1 MCLFERCARANA
13 FEETIVTKRRKRKKR
28 PGGKRESRSNRA
40 DPESPRSLAV
50 TVGWMLATLATAL
63 ALVVAAVTASLHS
76 ILPGGMFL
84 AVSRYLLL
92 TAVITGTVT
101 LALIPVVRRARDDR
115 PPQAVEWTAIGI
127 GLLPWLWL
135 IWLLL

>member
-1 MCLFERCARANA
+1 MA
-13 FEETIVTKRRKRKKR
+13 KRGNRKNR
-28 PGGKRESRSNRA
+28 PGGNRKPRS
-40 DPESPRSLAV
+40 DQPKEESPRSLAV

-76 ILPGGMFL
+76 VLSGGMFL

-101 LALIPVVRRARDDR
+101 LALIPVVRKARADR
-115 PPQAVEWTAIGI
+115 PPPAVEWTAIGI

-135 IWLLL
+135 IWILL